1 VLADKWL
8 TTAAEEAA
16 EDERDDHDVV
26 ELTGDR
32 DEVRHEIEGEREVA
46 REGNEQRLLPARHA
60 RVAEQPA
67 AEDDAVWD
75 ETSESPGAFAP
86 ASDDESEDE
95 RGIEE
100 QKGADPYQ
108 RPGEGVHLMRGYF
121 GPGGEPNAK
130 RFPRPGPRFTL
141 RLDFVKG

>member
-8 TTAAEEAA
+8 TSAAEEAA

-32 DEVRHEIEGEREVA
+32 DEVRHEIKGEREVA
-46 REGNEQRLLPARHA
+46 RERNEQRLLLARHA

-75 ETSESPGAFAP
+75 ETSESPGAFAS
-86 ASDDESEDE
+86 AGDDETKDE
-95 RGIEE
+95 CGVE
-100 QKGADPYQ
+100 QEKGADSNE
-108 RPGEGVHLMRGYF
+108 RPHENVHREERSF
-121 GPGGEPNAK
+121 GPGGELNA
-130 RFPRPGPRFTL
+130 
-141 RLDFVKG
+141 